1 MRYPYMTL
9 ADETEISH
17 SSMGMMELSESI
29 SKHLVKAD
37 SIMQN
42 VSCLDISGKIYR
54 VILRIRYRNSI
65 LSCIIMPI

>member
-1 MRYPYMTL
+1 
-9 ADETEISH
+9 
-17 SSMGMMELSESI
+17 MELSESI

-54 VILRIRYRNSI
+54 VYPAEKIQEFDSFLHHNAHMILE
-65 LSCIIMPI
+65 LAQAGGFAHATAV

>member
-1 MRYPYMTL
+1 
-9 ADETEISH
+9 
-17 SSMGMMELSESI
+17 MMELSGYI

-42 VSCLDISGKIYR
+42 VSCLDISGKISR
-54 VILRIRYRNSI
+54 VILRKRYRNSI